1 MPANRIWWKK
11 AGQPVRLGSVGIRD
25 RYGTINRKASAMTT
39 PECCTSSDG
48 KKCCPCKKMPGLFL
62 LLFGLTF
69 LLRETDCLSAHTAA
83 IAWPVIVMLAGLQ
96 FLLRDCCPCCKT
108 EKK

>member
-1 MPANRIWWKK
+1 MIQLDA
-11 AGQPVRLGSVGIRD
+11 VGIHD
-25 RYGTINRKASAMTT
+25 RYGTINRKDSAMTT

-69 LLRETDCLSAHTAA
+69 LLREAGWISAHCAA
-83 IAWPVIVMLAGLQ
+83 ITWPVIVALAGLQ
-96 FLLRDCCPCCKT
+96 LMFRDSCKCCQT
-108 EKK
+108 EKKP